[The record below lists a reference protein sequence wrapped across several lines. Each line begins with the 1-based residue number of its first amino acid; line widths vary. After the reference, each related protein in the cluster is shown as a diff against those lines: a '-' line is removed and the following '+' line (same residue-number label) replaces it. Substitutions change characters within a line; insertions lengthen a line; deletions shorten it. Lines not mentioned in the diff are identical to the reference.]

1 MLLMIK
7 PRPRETGEGVHYSH
21 YVEIGDW
28 FVYHNERVNRVMV
41 HLLARFHY
49 LGVLANRLRVLG
61 HDSANRSCKEILS
74 ESLHGPTNITVGDD
88 AD

>member
-1 MLLMIK
+1 MIK
-7 PRPRETGEGVHYSH
+7 PGTGKAGEGVHYSH

-28 FVYHNERVNRVMV
+28 FVDHNECVNRMMI

-61 HDSANRSCKEILS
+61 HDSGHRCCEEILS
-74 ESLHGPTNITVGDD
+74 ESLHCPTNIAIGDD

>member
-7 PRPRETGEGVHYSH
+7 PRPRQAGEGINHAHYALF
-21 YVEIGDW
+21 IIQNDQ
-28 FVYHNERVNRVMV
+28 RVDRVMV

-49 LGVLANRLRVLG
+49 LGVLANCLRVWG
-61 HDSANRSCKEILS
+61 HDSGHRCCKEILS
-74 ESLHGPTNITVGDD
+74 ESLHGPTNIAIGDD